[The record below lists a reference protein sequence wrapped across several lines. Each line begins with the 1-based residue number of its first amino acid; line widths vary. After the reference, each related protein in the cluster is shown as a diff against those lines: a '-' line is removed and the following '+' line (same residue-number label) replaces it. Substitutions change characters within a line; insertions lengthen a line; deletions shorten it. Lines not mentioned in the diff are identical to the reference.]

1 MIETRE
7 QMIQLSQIRPHSEA
21 QSGATADSFSPP
33 HKKLAAEF
41 LS

>member
-7 QMIQLSQIRPHSEA
+7 QMIQLCQISPQSEA
-21 QSGATADSFSPP
+21 QSGATAAPFSSPEE
-33 HKKLAAEF
+33 KLAAEF